1 MNPRTPEEPEV
12 PANIPES
19 SPARKRISR
28 RTSIIGAVVAL
39 LLLAAL
45 GGLAWY
51 LTRPAT
57 PGTAATGAGFGGPGG
72 PGGPGGGR
80 GGPASTVG
88 VATAEKASIPV
99 LMDALGTVTPQATV
113 KVRPQVSGVLERVL
127 FSEGQMVKKGDLLAV
142 IDPRQFEMAL
152 MQATGQRQRDEAQLD
167 SARVTLQRY
176 KTLLEQDSIAR
187 QEVDTQAALVKQLE
201 GTVVI
206 DKASEGTARLNLSY
220 TRVTAPVS
228 GRVGLRA
235 VDVGNVVSSSDA
247 NGVVLITQVSPIDV
261 VFAIPQDRVGDL
273 QQAGA
278 TAIQATALD
287 RTRAVT
293 LDTGVFASLDNQ
305 VDTTTGTVKAKA
317 RFANSKLTLF
327 PSQFV
332 NVQLL
337 VKTIDNAVVVPVTA
351 VRQGSSGDYVYVLN
365 ADRTVSLRSVTRGQA
380 TVDKVVIA
388 TGLQAGERVITEGA
402 DRLKDGSRV
411 TLSGDAPR
419 AAGGGAGNR
428 RRQGASAPQ
437 GSASA
442 AASTPAGTASA
453 PSNAPP
459 GASSQRQRSAAA
471 EGAAPAA
478 PAAGAAPTASAQTVS
493 DGPTPDQRQRML
505 ALVKDDPA
513 ALERMQKM
521 FEQLDKKDPEA
532 IARWQAMMQR
542 RAQGGERP
550 AQ

>member
-1 MNPRTPEEPEV
+1 MNPRTPDEPEV
-12 PANIPES
+12 PAAT
-19 SPARKRISR
+19 SPSHEVVPQRKRISQ
-28 RTSIIGAVVAL
+28 RTSIIGAIVAI

-57 PGTAATGAGFGGPGG
+57 PGATGAAPGFGG

-88 VATAEKASIPV
+88 VATAEKTSVPV
-99 LMDALGTVTPQATV
+99 VLDALGTVTPQATV
-113 KVRPQVSGVLERVL
+113 RVRPQVSGVLERVL
-127 FSEGQMVKKGDLLAV
+127 FNEGQMVKKGDLLAV

-187 QEVDTQAALVKQLE
+187 QEVDTQNALVKQLE
-201 GTVVI
+201 ATVVI

-220 TRVTAPVS
+220 TRVVAPVS

-247 NGVVLITQVSPIDV
+247 NGLVLITQVSPIDV
-261 VFAIPQDRVGDL
+261 AFAIPQDRVGDL

-278 TAIQATALD
+278 TAIKVTALD
-287 RTRAVT
+287 RTRATV

-337 VKTIDNAVVVPVTA
+337 VRTIDNAVVVPVTA
-351 VRQGSSGDYVYVLN
+351 VRQGNSGDYVYVLN
-365 ADRTVSLRSVTRGQA
+365 ADRTVSLRPVTRGQA
-380 TVDKVVIA
+380 TVDRVVIA

-411 TLSGDAPR
+411 TLAGDAPR
-419 AAGGGAGNR
+419 APGVGAGNR

-442 AASTPAGTASA
+442 AL
-453 PSNAPP
+453 
-459 GASSQRQRSAAA
+459 
-471 EGAAPAA
+471 AAPAIA
-478 PAAGAAPTASAQTVS
+478 ASSPADAASSRRPAAALAPGVASPAAGAMSAAPSAAEPVS
-493 DGPTPDQRQRML
+493 DGPSPEQRQRML
-505 ALVKDDPA
+505 ARVKDDPA

-521 FEQLDKKDPEA
+521 LEQLDKKDPEA